1 MRCRNNLD
9 ERQLLQR
16 GNVFQHTLILLVVL
30 LIANAF
36 LKEEGIVW
44 AEGSG
49 SRYRKPHGWVY
60 AYFPGGNGSGSGIP
74 DRDIFDVC
82 FPKAVSQKEEGRRR

>member
-44 AEGSG
+44 AEGMWKT
-49 SRYRKPHGWVY
+49 Y
-60 AYFPGGNGSGSGIP
+60 
-74 DRDIFDVC
+74 
-82 FPKAVSQKEEGRRR
+82 